1 MRFTIGMKCPDA
13 LERAIEEQA
22 ENEIGGPS
30 DYSEEHDI
38 AFEELVEK
46 AKKIAGKW
54 FKYGE
59 FIQVTIDTDAE
70 TCVVESA

>member
-1 MRFTIGMKCPDA
+1 MRFTVGMKCPDA

-22 ENEIGGPS
+22 ENEIGGPV
-30 DYSEEHDI
+30 DSEEHDI
-38 AFEELVEK
+38 AFEDLVAK
-46 AKKIAGKW
+46 AKEIAAKW

-59 FIQVTIDTDAE
+59 YIQVTIDTDAE